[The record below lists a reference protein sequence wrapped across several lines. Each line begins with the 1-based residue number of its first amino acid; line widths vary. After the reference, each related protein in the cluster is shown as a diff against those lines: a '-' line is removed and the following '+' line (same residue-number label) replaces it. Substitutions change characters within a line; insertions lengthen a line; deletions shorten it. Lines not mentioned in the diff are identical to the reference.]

1 VWLGGPSGAGKT
13 TLLRA
18 IAGVLPKGGSRGGR
32 IRVQGGRPALLFQN
46 VETQLLC
53 TTVRDEVGFG
63 LELQGIPTRDQA
75 RRVATALDA
84 LGLAAFL
91 DRPVSDLSAGEK
103 QRVILAALL
112 ALEPGLLLLDEPASQ
127 LDPPGRRCLVACLRA
142 LKRRG
147 HAILL
152 ADHVFEPFAD
162 LADRRVLLKEG
173 RLLATDV
180 ASEPPAPTGDLP
192 PPLGGEAA
200 LAIEG
205 LWVRDA
211 AGRDL
216 LRDVSLEIA
225 PGERVHLY
233 GENGSGKTTLLRA
246 AAGLLQ
252 PARGRVR
259 TAGRRPSAGAPL
271 VGRVGM
277 LFQNP
282 ERNLFERSVQEEV
295 AFALRRMG
303 WPRARIEARVSEV
316 LDRLALSQLRERS
329 PLRLSFGEQH
339 RVALASV
346 LAPAPAALLL
356 DEPFAGLDLE
366 SRHHLLELLA
376 REQCLRGIAVV
387 VASHDELPDSGWA
400 HRRVELAGGALTHG

>member
-18 IAGVLPKGGSRGGR
+18 IAGVLPKEGR
-32 IRVQGGRPALLFQN
+32 RDGQIRVEGGRPALLFQN

-63 LELQGIPTRDQA
+63 LELRDVPTRD
-75 RRVATALDA
+75 RDERVATALDA
-84 LGLAAFL
+84 LGLADFL

-127 LDPPGRRCLVACLRA
+127 LDAPGRGRLVASLRA

-162 LADRRVLLKEG
+162 LADRRVRLEEG
-173 RLLATDV
+173 RLLATDG
-180 ASEPPAPTGDLP
+180 ACEPPAPAGDLP
-192 PPLGGEAA
+192 PPALGEAA

-216 LRDVSLEIA
+216 LREVSLEVA
-225 PGERVHLY
+225 PGERIHLY

-259 TAGRRPSAGAPL
+259 TAGLRPSAGAPL
-271 VGRVGM
+271 LGRVGM

-303 WPRARIEARVSEV
+303 WPRRRIEARVSEL
-316 LDRLALSQLRERS
+316 LDRLDLSHLRDRS

-356 DEPFAGLDLE
+356 DEPFAGLDIE

-376 REQCLRGIAVV
+376 REQRLGGIAIV
-387 VASHDELPDSGWA
+387 VASHDELPAPGWA
-400 HRRVELAGGALTHG
+400 HRRVELAGGALAHG